1 MKAFIARDSD
11 GRLFLYSPNPPIK
24 ETTQWITL
32 DGIGSLFKIDD
43 NLFPEVKWGDKKP
56 TEINIEIVN
65 KHQ

>member
-11 GRLFLYSPNPPIK
+11 GRLFLYYPNPPIK
-24 ETTQWITL
+24 ETIQWTIL
-32 DGIGSLFKIDD
+32 DGRSSIVAIDD
-43 NLFPEVKWGDKKP
+43 GLFPEVKWEDKEP

>member
-11 GRLFLYSPNPPIK
+11 SKLFLYFPNPPIK
-24 ETTQWITL
+24 ETTQWISL
-32 DGIGSLFKIDD
+32 DGRSSIFTIDKE
-43 NLFPEVKWGDKKP
+43 LFPEVKWEDKEP

>member
-1 MKAFIARDSD
+1 MKAFIARDLN

-32 DGIGSLFKIDD
+32 DGIDSMFKIDD
-43 NLFPEVKWGDKKP
+43 ELFLEVKWEDKEP
-56 TEINIEIVN
+56 TEINIKIVS

>member
-24 ETTQWITL
+24 ETTQWMSL
-32 DGIGSLFKIDD
+32 DGRSSIFKIDD
-43 NLFPEVKWGDKKP
+43 GLFPEVKWEDKEP

>member
-11 GRLFLYSPNPPIK
+11 ERLFLYSPNPPIK
-24 ETTQWITL
+24 GKIQWISL
-32 DGIGSLFKIDD
+32 DERSSIFIIDGG
-43 NLFPEVKWGDKKP
+43 LFPEVKWEDEEP